1 MLLMLVAFAATVIG
15 TRWFLA
21 WTGFPKIGG
30 GDLHIAHALWGGGLL
45 FVGALLPLIWFGRRV
60 HLAAAVLTGMGM
72 GLFID
77 EVGKFI
83 TTRNDYFYPAAAPI
97 IYSTFLLSVL
107 LYLWIRR
114 LRPNDPRDGRRELA
128 SLLRGV
134 ADAAGARVSFAPD
147 GGARPTLSSA
157 TIAPRSVKPLT
168 ATFDLGPEAVQ
179 RASHIGRGIGRWWSR
194 RDSFWLGRRGLRA
207 ATVLGLFVAGF
218 GSFAALI
225 FFGLIVAFVIPASV
239 VPLLAL
245 VVAHVVV
252 DGISGV
258 LMLVGGA
265 ALVMGRVSAGVTL
278 ASAGLLV
285 ALALGDVLS
294 FYLRQFDSI
303 GVALFHLALLYAVS
317 TLRRSTS
324 TIPSALHDPHTT
336 WETEP

>member
-1 MLLMLVAFAATVIG
+1 VHG
-15 TRWFLA
+15 T
-21 WTGFPKIGG
+21 
-30 GDLHIAHALWGGGLL
+30 
-45 FVGALLPLIWFGRRV
+45 
-60 HLAAAVLTGMGM
+60 
-72 GLFID
+72 
-77 EVGKFI
+77 
-83 TTRNDYFYPAAAPI
+83 
-97 IYSTFLLSVL
+97 
-107 LYLWIRR
+107 
-114 LRPNDPRDGRRELA
+114 
-128 SLLRGV
+128 
-134 ADAAGARVSFAPD
+134 
-147 GGARPTLSSA
+147 
-157 TIAPRSVKPLT
+157 
-168 ATFDLGPEAVQ
+168 
-179 RASHIGRGIGRWWSR
+179 SHIGRGIGRWWSR
-194 RDSFWLGRRGLRA
+194 RGSFWFGGRGLRA

-225 FFGLIVAFVIPASV
+225 FFALIVAFVIPASV

-258 LMLVGGA
+258 LMLVGGV
-265 ALVMGRVSAGVTL
+265 ALVTGRVSAGVTL

-324 TIPSALHDPHTT
+324 TNSSAPDDRHAT